1 MRLALQ
7 EAYNAAGVPPPT
19 YSTSPA
25 AGVPIV
31 VADIA
36 ELRTAVRAI
45 E

>member
-1 MRLALQ
+1 
-7 EAYNAAGVPPPT
+7 VPPT

-25 AGVPIV
+25 AGVTIS

-36 ELRTAVRAI
+36 ELRAAVVAI